1 VLTYAVVT
9 PARDEETNLPRLVSA
24 LAAQTREPL
33 RWIVVDNGS
42 VDGTRRVVGEAAR
55 RHAWIRL
62 HETPGES
69 APAREAV
76 IARALVAGIGA
87 LDVRADVLVKV
98 DADVSFKPDYF
109 EILLDRF
116 ERDPAL
122 AIASGS
128 AFELE
133 DGHWQQR
140 FSTGTTVWGAA
151 RSWRFSCLEQML
163 PLDERV
169 GWDGIDVAKAN
180 LRGWRTATFLDLP
193 FYHHRREGERDG
205 TLKAFVAEGRLAHY
219 LSYRPSY
226 LAARALFQT
235 TRHPA
240 AVGMVWGY
248 AADRLA
254 GRPRYDDAEVTAYLR
269 DQQRLRHL
277 ARRAREAAGA
287 GAPSAQASRA

>member
-1 VLTYAVVT
+1 MLTYAVLT
-9 PARDEETNLPRLVSA
+9 PARDEETNLPRLASA
-24 LAAQTREPL
+24 LAAQTRGPL
-33 RWIVVDNGS
+33 RWVVVDNGS
-42 VDGTRRVVGEAAR
+42 VDGTRRVVDEAAR
-55 RHAWIRL
+55 THAWMRL
-62 HETPGES
+62 HETPGNA
-69 APAREAV
+69 APGREAV

-87 LDVRADVLVKV
+87 LDVRPDVLVKV
-98 DADVSFKPDYF
+98 DADVSFEPDYF

-151 RSWRFSCLEQML
+151 RAWRSACLEQLL

-169 GWDGIDVAKAN
+169 GWDGIDVVKAN

-205 TLKAFVAEGRLAHY
+205 TLKAFVAEGSLAHY

-226 LAARALFQT
+226 LATRALFQA
-235 TRHPA
+235 TRRPA
-240 AVGMVWGY
+240 ALGMVWGY

-254 GRPRYDDAEVTAYLR
+254 RRPRYDDAEVTAYLR

-277 ARRAREAAGA
+277 ARRAREAKGV
-287 GAPSAQASRA
+287 GAPAAPAPGA

>member
-1 VLTYAVVT
+1 VLTYAVLT
-9 PARDEETNLPRLVSA
+9 PARDEETNLPRLASA

-33 RWIVVDNGS
+33 RWVVVDNGS
-42 VDGTRRVVGEAAR
+42 VDGTRRVIDEAAR
-55 RHAWIRL
+55 THAWIRL
-62 HETPGES
+62 HETPGE
-69 APAREAV
+69 PTPTREAV

-87 LDVRADVLVKV
+87 LDVRPDVLVKV
-98 DADVSFKPDYF
+98 DADISFAPDYF

-133 DGHWQQR
+133 DGHWRQR

-151 RSWRFSCLEQML
+151 RAWRSSCLEQML

-169 GWDGIDVAKAN
+169 GWDGIDVVKAN

-205 TLKAFVAEGRLAHY
+205 TLKAFVAEGSLAHY

-226 LAARALFQT
+226 LAARALFQA
-235 TRHPA
+235 TRRPA

-254 GRPRYDDAEVTAYLR
+254 RRPRYDDAEVTAYLR
-269 DQQRLRHL
+269 GQQRLRHL
-277 ARRAREAAGA
+277 ARRAREAKGV
-287 GAPSAQASRA
+287 GAPAAQAPGA